1 MHRGKA
7 LARIKISGN
16 LHDQRETGNSRL
28 LESFTEKKQISFS
41 SYKKCLIIMNMKKE
55 VIEKSY
61 QLAREQYAA
70 LGIDT
75 DKVLTEMDNINI
87 SLHCWQTDD
96 VGGFE
101 KPGSV
106 LGGGGIQ
113 TTGNFPGKAKT
124 IGQMRS
130 DLDKVMSLLPGKQRL
145 NLHAIY
151 GEFEGKLV
159 DRDQIEPKHF
169 QGWID
174 WAKKRGIGLDFNC
187 TCFSHPLADEGF
199 TLSSKNEKIRKFWV
213 EHTKRCRAIGAE
225 MGKQLGTPS
234 VHNIWIPDG
243 MKDTPVDRN
252 TLRKQLKKS
261 LDEIFAVKY
270 PKKYLKDSVES
281 KLFGIGSEAMVVGS
295 HDFYLGYAI
304 KNNTLITLDNGHF
317 HPTEQVGDKISSI
330 LHFVDEIL
338 LHLTRGVRWDS
349 DHVLTFNEE
358 LLLITQEIVRAKALK
373 RVNVGLDFFDASLNR
388 IGAYVIGTRSAQMA
402 FMYAL
407 LEPFKTLVK
416 YEEEGKNFERLAL
429 LELLKTKPFGAV
441 YDYYCMKNKVPVG
454 QDYIDE
460 ILKYEKEVL
469 LKR

>member
-1 MHRGKA
+1 MK
-7 LARIKISGN
+7 
-16 LHDQRETGNSRL
+16 
-28 LESFTEKKQISFS
+28 EK
-41 SYKKCLIIMNMKKE
+41 L
-55 VIEKSY
+55 IEKSY
-61 QLAREQYAA
+61 QLAKEQYAE

-75 DKVLTEMDNINI
+75 DKVISEMDSINI

-101 KPGSV
+101 KAGSV

-113 TTGNFPGKAKT
+113 ATGNFPGKAKT
-124 IGQMRS
+124 IEQMRA

-151 GEFEGKLV
+151 GEFGGKIV
-159 DRDQIEPKHF
+159 DRDQIEVKHF
-169 QGWID
+169 QGWIK
-174 WAKKRGIGLDFNC
+174 WARKRGIGLDFNC
-187 TCFSHPLADEGF
+187 TCFSHPFADDGF

-225 MGKQLGTPS
+225 MGKQLGTPT

-252 TLRKQLKKS
+252 TLRKLLKKS

-281 KLFGIGSEAMVVGS
+281 KLFGIGSESMVVGS

-304 KNNTLITLDNGHF
+304 KNKTMITLDNGHF
-317 HPTEQVGDKISSI
+317 HPTEQVGDKVSSI

-349 DHVLTFNEE
+349 DHVLTFNDE
-358 LLLITQEIVRAKALK
+358 LLLITQEIVRMKALD

-388 IGAYVIGTRSAQMA
+388 VGAYVIGTRSAQMA

-407 LEPFKTLVK
+407 LEPHKTLVK
-416 YEEEGKNFERLAL
+416 FEEKGRNFERLAF
-429 LELLKTKPFGAV
+429 LELLKSKPFGAV
-441 YDYYCMKNKVPVG
+441 WDYYCLKSKVSVG
-454 QDYIDE
+454 QDYIEDVVR
-460 ILKYEKEVL
+460 YEKEVL
-469 LKR
+469 LTR

>member
-1 MHRGKA
+1 
-7 LARIKISGN
+7 
-16 LHDQRETGNSRL
+16 
-28 LESFTEKKQISFS
+28 
-41 SYKKCLIIMNMKKE
+41 MKKE
-55 VIEKSY
+55 VIEKAY
-61 QLAREQYAA
+61 KAAKEQYAA
-70 LGIDT
+70 LGVDT
-75 DKVLTEMDNINI
+75 DQVIADMDNISI

-101 KPGSV
+101 KAGSV

-113 TTGNFPGKAKT
+113 ATGNFPGKAKT

-151 GEFEGKLV
+151 GEFGGKTV
-159 DRDQIEPKHF
+159 DRDQIETKHF
-169 QGWID
+169 QGWIN
-174 WAKKRGIGLDFNC
+174 WAKKHGIGLDFNC
-187 TCFSHPLADEGF
+187 TCFSHPLADDGY

-213 EHTKRCRAIGAE
+213 EHTKRCRAIAAD
-225 MGKQLGTPS
+225 MGKQLGTPA

-243 MKDTPVDRN
+243 SKDIPVDRN

-261 LDEIFAVKY
+261 LDEIFSVKY

-281 KLFGIGSEAMVVGS
+281 KLFGIGSESMVVGS
-295 HDFYLGYAI
+295 HDFYVGYAI
-304 KNNTLITLDNGHF
+304 KNNIMITLDNGHF

-358 LLLITQEIVRAKALK
+358 LILITQEIIRCKALS

-402 FMYAL
+402 FMYSM
-407 LEPFKTLVK
+407 LEPHKTLIKFEENNK
-416 YEEEGKNFERLAL
+416 YFERLAL

-441 YDYYCMKNKVPVG
+441 YDYYCTLNNVPVG

-460 ILKYEKEVL
+460 ISKYEKEVL
-469 LKR
+469 QKR